1 MTDTSTQTKLEDA
14 SLKRAGEISIKI
26 REALR
31 KSLPAPP
38 EQFFTV
44 MIPGK
49 VVNFEEYLA
58 PMDVNALLPTRVE
71 LAQARLCD
79 DMPALASV
87 QLGPTGRSV
96 ARSYATAISKLI
108 PAGTTIGIDEGS
120 NKPLSEDQKRYKQA
134 MAILSSEVP
143 NRDGHTLVELYTLKQ
158 KAYTDAV
165 TAKTRAFDEAN
176 KIAQKDPSNKT
187 SEAVRAAYDRWVQEN
202 SRAYRNAVQAAY
214 MDWVIMGKKE
224 EVEYWF
230 SVVDQDSALARVEQS
245 KETMR
250 WAVVQDAD
258 GSGEYQKVVLSPSNW
273 ANICK
278 KKALSGTDKTKTVE
292 WYTWEISR
300 LEKQNQMLKVFRSS
314 PPQLEIHKTKDE
326 EISKA
331 EQELNDATTNAI
343 KAEQTLRSTP
353 PSGPEPKDESE
364 KAKWKE
370 ADDARQNALRGQ
382 QNAQGAL
389 TKSREAY
396 DKLKLTVLNSE
407 SRDAQNTMFAEIS
420 KEDGGFVTTQINEN
434 ADLIKEYTAAKADLL
449 KQSGTGTGAS
459 VFIQELS
466 DNMGIPHALPDPT
479 ASQEKTDEDYF
490 TPITVEISSTSDT
503 KSSKQEASSV
513 SFGASASYGAGPW
526 SVDASVSHSQSQ
538 AHAEAMSE
546 LANAAVRISFECMRV
561 DINRPWLRPE
571 LFYDEDLVLG
581 PGGPHLSPGFSKLA
595 ALLEGTWKSETEGG
609 QKLEDELRR
618 YSIFP
623 MFPTAFLVACNVVL
637 EISGST
643 SKLQT
648 IFNTSSSSTSAS
660 VSVGYGPFSASAS
673 GSYSKSETEA
683 SSKCETTA
691 SGCRITV
698 KSPQIVGWI
707 SQMVPALP
715 RLK

>member
-1 MTDTSTQTKLEDA
+1 MTDTSTQNKLEDA
-14 SLKRAGEISIKI
+14 SVKRAGEISTKI
-26 REALR
+26 REAL
-31 KSLPAPP
+31 
-38 EQFFTV
+38 FFTV

-49 VVNFEEYLA
+49 VVDFDEYLA
-58 PMDVNALLPTRVE
+58 PVDKNALLPTKIE

-79 DMPALASV
+79 DMPALAAM

-108 PAGTTIGIDEGS
+108 PADVGS
-120 NKPLSEDQKRYKQA
+120 TKPLSEDQKRYKQA

-143 NRDGHTLVELYTLKQ
+143 NKDGHSLVELYTVKQ

-165 TAKTRAFDEAN
+165 SAKTRAFDEAM

-187 SEAVRAAYDRWVQEN
+187 SEEVRAAYDRWVQEN
-202 SRAYRNAVQAAY
+202 ARAYRNAVQASY

-250 WAVVQDAD
+250 WSVVQDSD
-258 GSGEYQKVVLSPSNW
+258 GSGEYQKVYLTPTNW

-278 KKALSGTDKTKTVE
+278 KKALM

-300 LEKQNQMLKVFRSS
+300 LEKQNQMLKVFKSLSRPSG
-314 PPQLEIHKTKDE
+314 
-326 EISKA
+326 
-331 EQELNDATTNAI
+331 
-343 KAEQTLRSTP
+343 LRLP
-353 PSGPEPKDESE
+353 RKLYSGPEPKDEAE

-370 ADDARQNALRGQ
+370 ADDARQSALRGQ

-389 TKSREAY
+389 AKAREGY
-396 DKLKLTVLNSE
+396 D
-407 SRDAQNTMFAEIS
+407 
-420 KEDGGFVTTQINEN
+420 KEDGGFVKTQIDGN
-434 ADLIKEYTAAKADLL
+434 DKLIKEYTAAKADLL
-449 KQSGTGTGAS
+449 KQSGISTGAS
-459 VFIQELS
+459 VVIQELS

-479 ASQEKTDEDYF
+479 ASQEKTNEDYF

-503 KSSKQEASSV
+503 QSSKQEASSL

-526 SVDASVSHSQSQ
+526 SVNASVNHSQSE

-546 LANAAVRISFECMRV
+546 LANAAVKISFECMRV
-561 DINRPWLRPE
+561 DIGRAWLRPE

-581 PGGPHLSPGFSKLA
+581 PSGPHLSPGFSKLA
-595 ALLEGTWKSETEGG
+595 ALLEGTWKSETDAG
-609 QKLEDELRR
+609 QKLEDELNR
-618 YSIFP
+618 YSTFP

-648 IFNTSSSSTSAS
+648 MFNTSSSSTSAS
-660 VSVGYGPFSASAS
+660 LSVGYGPFSASAS
-673 GSYSKSETEA
+673 GSYSKSKTEA

-691 SGCRITV
+691 SGCRITI

>member
-1 MTDTSTQTKLEDA
+1 MTDTSTQAKLEDA
-14 SLKRAGEISIKI
+14 SVKRAGEISTKI

-31 KSLPAPP
+31 KSLPTPP

-49 VVNFEEYLA
+49 VVDFERLSTETHYF
-58 PMDVNALLPTRVE
+58 LP
-71 LAQARLCD
+71 RLSSRKHDFAMTCQ
-79 DMPALASV
+79 PWPPCSSV
-87 QLGPTGRSV
+87 PLTGRSV

-120 NKPLSEDQKRYKQA
+120 TKSFSEDQKRYKQA
-134 MAILSSEVP
+134 MTILSAEVP
-143 NRDGHTLVELYTLKQ
+143 NKNGHTLVELYTLKQ
-158 KAYTDAV
+158 KAYTDSV
-165 TAKTRAFDEAN
+165 TAKTRAFDEAM

-187 SEAVRAAYDRWVQEN
+187 SEEVRAAYDHWVQEN
-202 SRAYRNAVQAAY
+202 SRAYRNSVQAAY
-214 MDWVIMGKKE
+214 MDWVIMGKME

-258 GSGEYQKVVLSPSNW
+258 GSGEYQKVVLTPSNW

-278 KKALSGTDKTKTVE
+278 KKALSGTDKTKTAE

-300 LEKQNQMLKVFRSS
+300 LEKQNQMLKVLKS
-314 PPQLEIHKTKDE
+314 TKPKE
-326 EISKA
+326 EDIKKA
-331 EQELNDATTNAI
+331 EQELNDAMANAI

-353 PSGPEPKDESE
+353 PAGPEPKDEAE

-370 ADDARQNALRGQ
+370 ADNERQNALQ
-382 QNAQGAL
+382 KYQNTQGAL
-389 TKSREAY
+389 TKETEAY
-396 DKLKLTVLNSE
+396 NKLKLTVLNSE
-407 SRDAQNTMFAEIS
+407 SREAQNNMFAEIS
-420 KEDGGFVTTQINEN
+420 KEDGGFIKTQIDEN
-434 ADLIKEYTAAKADLL
+434 DKLIKNYTDAKADLL

-459 VFIQELS
+459 VVIQELS

-490 TPITVEISSTSDT
+490 TPITIEISSTSDT
-503 KSSKQEASSV
+503 KSSKQEASSL
-513 SFGASASYGAGPW
+513 SFGAAASYGAGPW
-526 SVDASVSHSQSQ
+526 SVNASVNHSQSE

-546 LANAAVRISFECMRV
+546 LANA
-561 DINRPWLRPE
+561 
-571 LFYDEDLVLG
+571 
-581 PGGPHLSPGFSKLA
+581 
-595 ALLEGTWKSETEGG
+595 
-609 QKLEDELRR
+609 
-618 YSIFP
+618 
-623 MFPTAFLVACNVVL
+623 
-637 EISGST
+637 
-643 SKLQT
+643 
-648 IFNTSSSSTSAS
+648 FNTSSSSTSAS
-660 VSVGYGPFSASAS
+660 LSVGYGPFSASAS
-673 GSYSKSETEA
+673 GSYSKSKTEA

-691 SGCRITV
+691 SGCRITI

>member
-1 MTDTSTQTKLEDA
+1 MTDTSTQAKLEDA
-14 SLKRAGEISIKI
+14 SVKRAGEISTKI

-49 VVNFEEYLA
+49 VVDFEEYLA
-58 PMDVNALLPTRVE
+58 PVDRNSLLPTKVE

-79 DMPALASV
+79 DMPALAAM

-108 PAGTTIGIDEGS
+108 PAGTTVGIDDGN
-120 NKPLSEDQKRYKQA
+120 NKSLSEDQKRYKKA
-134 MAILSSEVP
+134 MSILSSEVP
-143 NRDGHTLVELYTLKQ
+143 NKDGHSLVELYTIKQ

-165 TAKTRAFDEAN
+165 TAKTKAFDEAM

-187 SEAVRAAYDRWVQEN
+187 SEEVRAAYDSWVQEN
-202 SRAYRNAVQAAY
+202 ARAYRNSVQAAY

-250 WAVVQDAD
+250 WAVVQDSD
-258 GSGEYQKVVLSPSNW
+258 GSGEYQKVVLTPSNW
-273 ANICK
+273 Y
-278 KKALSGTDKTKTVE
+278 KKALNGTDKTRTLE

-300 LEKQNQMLKVFRSS
+300 LEKQNQMLKVFKSLIPRY
-314 PPQLEIHKTKDE
+314 
-326 EISKA
+326 
-331 EQELNDATTNAI
+331 
-343 KAEQTLRSTP
+343 
-353 PSGPEPKDESE
+353 SGPEPKDEAQ

-389 TKSREAY
+389 TNAREAY
-396 DKLKLTVLNSE
+396 DK
-407 SRDAQNTMFAEIS
+407 AQNNMFAEIS
-420 KEDGGFVTTQINEN
+420 KEDGGFVTTQIDDNGK
-434 ADLIKEYTAAKADLL
+434 LIKEYTDAKADLL
-449 KQSGTGTGAS
+449 KQGGTGTGAS
-459 VFIQELS
+459 VVVQELS

-479 ASQEKTDEDYF
+479 ASQEQTDEDYF
-490 TPITVEISSTSDT
+490 TPITVEISSSSDT
-503 KSSKQEASSV
+503 KSSKQEASSL

-526 SVDASVSHSQSQ
+526 SVNASVNHSQSEAQ
-538 AHAEAMSE
+538 AEAMSE
-546 LANAAVRISFECMRV
+546 LASASVKISFECMRV
-561 DINRPWLRPE
+561 DITRPWLRPE

-581 PGGPHLSPGFSKLA
+581 PGGPLLSPGFSELA
-595 ALLEGTWKSETEGG
+595 ALLEGTWKSETDAG
-609 QKLEDELRR
+609 KKPEDELKR

-648 IFNTSSSSTSAS
+648 MFNTSSSSTSAS
-660 VSVGYGPFSASAS
+660 LSVGYGPARRLPLVAGEWDHPVTPVFCSL
-673 GSYSKSETEA
+673 TRD
-683 SSKCETTA
+683 C
-691 SGCRITV
+691 
-698 KSPQIVGWI
+698 SPQIVGWI

>member
-1 MTDTSTQTKLEDA
+1 MTDTSTQNKLEDA
-14 SLKRAGEISIKI
+14 SVKRAGEISTKI

-31 KSLPAPP
+31 KSLPTPP

-49 VVNFEEYLA
+49 VEYLA
-58 PMDVNALLPTRVE
+58 PVDKNTLLPTKVE

-79 DMPALASV
+79 DMPALAAM

-134 MAILSSEVP
+134 MIILSSEVP
-143 NRDGHTLVELYTLKQ
+143 NKDGHSLVELYTLKQ

-165 TAKTRAFDEAN
+165 SAKTRAFDEAM

-187 SEAVRAAYDRWVQEN
+187 SEEVRAAYDRWVQEN
-202 SRAYRNAVQAAY
+202 ARAYRNAVQASY

-250 WAVVQDAD
+250 WSVVQDSD
-258 GSGEYQKVVLSPSNW
+258 GSGEYQKVYLTPTNW

-300 LEKQNQMLKVFRSS
+300 LEKQNQMLKVFKSS
-314 PPQLEIHKTKDE
+314 PPQLEVNKTKDE
-326 EISKA
+326 DITKA
-331 EQELNDATTNAI
+331 EQELNDAMANAI

-353 PSGPEPKDESE
+353 PPGPEPKADAE

-370 ADDARQNALRGQ
+370 AADARQNALRGQ

-389 TKSREAY
+389 AKAREGY
-396 DKLKLTVLNSE
+396 DKVKLTVLSSE
-407 SRDAQNTMFAEIS
+407 SRAAQNNMFAEIS
-420 KEDGGFVTTQINEN
+420 KEDGGFVKTQIDDN
-434 ADLIKEYTAAKADLL
+434 DKLITDYTGAKADLL

-459 VFIQELS
+459 VVIQELS
-466 DNMGIPHALPDPT
+466 DNMGIPQALPDPT
-479 ASQEKTDEDYF
+479 ASQDKAAEEDYF

-503 KSSKQEASSV
+503 KSSKEEASSL
-513 SFGASASYGAGPW
+513 SFGASASYGAGLW
-526 SVDASVSHSQSQ
+526 SVNASVNHSQSE

-546 LANAAVRISFECMRV
+546 LANAAVKISFECMRV
-561 DINRPWLRPE
+561 DIGRAWLRPE

-581 PGGPHLSPGFSKLA
+581 PSGPHLSPGFSKLA
-595 ALLEGTWKSETEGG
+595 ALLEGTWKSETDAG
-609 QKLEDELRR
+609 QKLEDELSR
-618 YSIFP
+618 YSTFP

-648 IFNTSSSSTSAS
+648 TFNTSSSSTSAS
-660 VSVGYGPFSASAS
+660 LSVGYGPFSASAS
-673 GSYSKSETEA
+673 GSYSKSKTEA

-691 SGCRITV
+691 SGCRITI

>member
-1 MTDTSTQTKLEDA
+1 QAKLEDA
-14 SLKRAGEISIKI
+14 SVKRAGEISTKI

-49 VVNFEEYLA
+49 VVDFEASFSEFL
-58 PMDVNALLPTRVE
+58 NSLLPTKVE

-79 DMPALASV
+79 DMPALAAM

-108 PAGTTIGIDEGS
+108 PAGTTVGIDDGN
-120 NKPLSEDQKRYKQA
+120 NKSLSEDQKRYKKA
-134 MAILSSEVP
+134 MSILSSEVP
-143 NRDGHTLVELYTLKQ
+143 NKDGHSLVELYTIKQ

-165 TAKTRAFDEAN
+165 TAKTKAFDEAM

-187 SEAVRAAYDRWVQEN
+187 SEEVRAAYDSWVQEN
-202 SRAYRNAVQAAY
+202 ARAYRNSVQAAY

-250 WAVVQDAD
+250 WAVVQDSD
-258 GSGEYQKVVLSPSNW
+258 GSGEYQKVVLTPSNW

-278 KKALSGTDKTKTVE
+278 KKALSGTDKTRTLE

-300 LEKQNQMLKVFRSS
+300 LEKQNQMLKVFKSVS
-314 PPQLEIHKTKDE
+314 NIHLGESHVILNEIR
-326 EISKA
+326 ILPSY
-331 EQELNDATTNAI
+331 
-343 KAEQTLRSTP
+343 
-353 PSGPEPKDESE
+353 SGPEPKDEAQ

-389 TKSREAY
+389 TSAREAY
-396 DKLKLTVLNSE
+396 DKVKLTILNSE
-407 SRDAQNTMFAEIS
+407 SREAQNNMFAEIS
-420 KEDGGFVTTQINEN
+420 KEDGGFVTTQIDDN
-434 ADLIKEYTAAKADLL
+434 AKLIKEYTDAKADLL
-449 KQSGTGTGAS
+449 KQGGTGTGAS
-459 VFIQELS
+459 VVVQELS

-479 ASQEKTDEDYF
+479 ASQEQTDEDYF
-490 TPITVEISSTSDT
+490 TPITVEISSSSDT
-503 KSSKQEASSV
+503 KSSKQEASSL

-526 SVDASVSHSQSQ
+526 SVNASVNHSQSEAQ
-538 AHAEAMSE
+538 AEAMSE
-546 LANAAVRISFECMRV
+546 LASASVKISFECMRV
-561 DINRPWLRPE
+561 DITRPWLRPE

-581 PGGPHLSPGFSKLA
+581 PGGPLLSPGFSELA
-595 ALLEGTWKSETEGG
+595 ALLEGTWKSETDAG
-609 QKLEDELRR
+609 KKPEDELKR

-648 IFNTSSSSTSAS
+648 MFNTSSSSTSAS
-660 VSVGYGPFSASAS
+660 LSVGYGPFSASAS
-673 GSYSKSETEA
+673 GSYSKSKTEA
-683 SSKCETTA
+683 SSKCEATA
-691 SGCRITV
+691 SGCRITI

-715 RLK
+715 RL

>member
-1 MTDTSTQTKLEDA
+1 MTDTSTQNKLEDA
-14 SLKRAGEISIKI
+14 SVKRAG
-26 REALR
+26 RY
-31 KSLPAPP
+31 PP
-38 EQFFTV
+38 RSERLC
-44 MIPGK
+44 
-49 VVNFEEYLA
+49 EYLV
-58 PMDVNALLPTRVE
+58 PVDKNALLPTKIE

-79 DMPALASV
+79 DMPALAAM

-108 PAGTTIGIDEGS
+108 PAGTTIGIDVGS
-120 NKPLSEDQKRYKQA
+120 TKPLSEDQKRYKQA

-143 NRDGHTLVELYTLKQ
+143 NKDGHSLVELYTVKQ

-165 TAKTRAFDEAN
+165 SAKTRAFDEAM

-187 SEAVRAAYDRWVQEN
+187 SEEVRAAYDRWVQEN
-202 SRAYRNAVQAAY
+202 ARAYRNAVQASY

-250 WAVVQDAD
+250 WSVVQDSD
-258 GSGEYQKVVLSPSNW
+258 GSGEYQKVYLTPTNCISHAGR

-278 KKALSGTDKTKTVE
+278 KKALNGADKTKTVE

-300 LEKQNQMLKVFRSS
+300 LEKQNQMLKVFKSS
-314 PPQLEIHKTKDE
+314 PPQLEVNKTKDE
-326 EISKA
+326 DITKA
-331 EQELNDATTNAI
+331 EQELNDCMANAI

-353 PSGPEPKDESE
+353 PPYSGPEPKDEAE

-370 ADDARQNALRGQ
+370 ADDARQSALRGQ

-389 TKSREAY
+389 AKAREGKSGGAKQHVC
-396 DKLKLTVLNSE
+396 D
-407 SRDAQNTMFAEIS
+407 IS
-420 KEDGGFVTTQINEN
+420 KEDGGFVKTQIDGN
-434 ADLIKEYTAAKADLL
+434 DKLIKEYTAAKADLL
-449 KQSGTGTGAS
+449 KQSGISTGAS
-459 VFIQELS
+459 VVIQELS

-479 ASQEKTDEDYF
+479 ASQEKTNEDYF

-503 KSSKQEASSV
+503 QSSKQEASSL
-513 SFGASASYGAGPW
+513 SFGPW
-526 SVDASVSHSQSQ
+526 SVNASVNHSQSE

-546 LANAAVRISFECMRV
+546 LANAAVKISFECMRV
-561 DINRPWLRPE
+561 DIGRAWLCPE

-581 PGGPHLSPGFSKLA
+581 PSGPHLSPGFSKLA
-595 ALLEGTWKSETEGG
+595 ALLEGTWKSETDAG
-609 QKLEDELRR
+609 QKLEDELNQ
-618 YSIFP
+618 YSTFP

-648 IFNTSSSSTSAS
+648 MFNTSSSSTSAS
-660 VSVGYGPFSASAS
+660 LSVGYGPFSASAS
-673 GSYSKSETEA
+673 GSYSKSKTEA

-691 SGCRITV
+691 SGCRITI